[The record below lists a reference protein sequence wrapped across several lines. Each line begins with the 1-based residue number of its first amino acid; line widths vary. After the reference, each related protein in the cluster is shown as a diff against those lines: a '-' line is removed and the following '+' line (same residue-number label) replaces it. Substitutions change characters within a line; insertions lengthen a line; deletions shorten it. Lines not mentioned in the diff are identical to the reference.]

1 MRSLLSSDGNS
12 RTWRAGLPTRAV
24 GSVADQRTAP
34 VRASSARR
42 PISVWT
48 TIMSGPAWSTSSA
61 VASDAAVT
69 RRCIRPPSPFLGASV
84 CWNRASLAQ
93 RWSPVARSYSATTG
107 GPAARRP
114 WTSNVPLCGSTR
126 RVTTCARLKRRESN
140 TTAPVTGSKTI
151 SRPGRAAS
159 MSREPSTTRTLSAG
173 KPASSGFSHVTW
185 PRSMSTPA
193 SSASVELRSAPAG
206 VTCCQRTSHF
216 VLMVHDAV
224 APAGATV
231 CAYEVADTATTRE
244 SERSVRRGVRTSMA
258 ILRWPP
264 ISPHGEAARKP
275 GWLSPIE
282 GRQIGARERLFAAAL
297 SRLRPGL
304 QAAAPRR
311 GRGAGRLA
319 ARGSGQ
325 ATSLRARVPALAAP
339 VSLRRHRAPRP
350 RPRDHR
356 TPDDRAA
363 VHAFHHRSGPAQNGA
378 RHRVPARAA
387 AAGGWGVRRRGDPL
401 QRDRRAAGL
410 SPALAERPRH
420 PVPLDGRRGDDD
432 RLAADG
438 ARVTARVAHPS
449 CRRRHGA
456 AGPELAAGADGNG
469 RRSRGAVDQFHGGA
483 AHPADL
489 PLAAAGRGAHRRPGG
504 RNVLGNSHRAGV
516 PAGAPGAAQLHAR
529 AAHGAPQ
536 GAVRASPGAGAVDVL
551 GPDAGGRER
560 GDRLVRRVHEHHRRR
575 LDR

>member
-12 RTWRAGLPTRAV
+12 RTWRAGLPARAV

-42 PISVWT
+42 PNSVWT
-48 TIMSGPAWSTSSA
+48 TIMSGPAWSTSRA

-173 KPASSGFSHVTW
+173 KPA
-185 PRSMSTPA
+185 
-193 SSASVELRSAPAG
+193 
-206 VTCCQRTSHF
+206 
-216 VLMVHDAV
+216 
-224 APAGATV
+224 
-231 CAYEVADTATTRE
+231 
-244 SERSVRRGVRTSMA
+244 
-258 ILRWPP
+258 
-264 ISPHGEAARKP
+264 
-275 GWLSPIE
+275 WLSPIE

-319 ARGSGQ
+319 ARGSGR
-325 ATSLRARVPALAAP
+325 ATSLRARVPALAAA

-363 VHAFHHRSGPAQNGA
+363 VHAVHHRSGPAQNGA

-420 PVPLDGRRGDDD
+420 DVAAPVVVRATAVPAALHAVGHEDRRHPVPLDGRRGDDD

-449 CRRRHGA
+449 GRRRHGA
-456 AGPELAAGADGNG
+456 AGPELAARADGNG
-469 RRSRGAVDQFHGGA
+469 RGSRGDVDQFHGGA

-504 RNVLGNSHRAGV
+504 RNVLGDSYRAGV
-516 PAGAPGAAQLHAR
+516 PARAPGAAQLHAR

-536 GAVRASPGAGAVDVL
+536 GAVRASPRAGAVDVL

-560 GDRLVRRVHEHHRRR
+560 GDRLVRRVHEHHRRG

>member
-12 RTWRAGLPTRAV
+12 RTWRAGLPARAV

-48 TIMSGPAWSTSSA
+48 TIISGPAWSTSSA

-193 SSASVELRSAPAG
+193 SSASVEMRSAPAG
-206 VTCCQRTSHF
+206 VTCFQRTSPF
-216 VLMVHDAV
+216 VLIVHAAV
-224 APAGATV
+224 APAGAGGAV
-231 CAYEVADTATTRE
+231 CASAVAWVATDRA
-244 SERSVRRGVRTSMA
+244 SSNRARRGERATMV

-311 GRGAGRLA
+311 RRRARRLA
-319 ARGSGQ
+319 ARGSRR
-325 ATSLRARVPALAAP
+325 ATSLRARVPALAAA

-350 RPRDHR
+350 RPLDHR
-356 TPDDRAA
+356 PTDDRAA
-363 VHAFHHRSGPAQNGA
+363 VHAVHHRSGPAQNGA

-387 AAGGWGVRRRGDPL
+387 AAGGRGVRRRGDPL

-420 PVPLDGRRGDDD
+420 DVAAPVVVRATAAPAALHTVGHEDRRHPVPLDGRRGNDD

-449 CRRRHGA
+449 GRRRHGA
-456 AGPELAAGADGNG
+456 
-469 RRSRGAVDQFHGGA
+469 
-483 AHPADL
+483 
-489 PLAAAGRGAHRRPGG
+489 
-504 RNVLGNSHRAGV
+504 
-516 PAGAPGAAQLHAR
+516 
-529 AAHGAPQ
+529 PQ
-536 GAVRASPGAGAVDVL
+536 VAVRASPRAGAVDVL
-551 GPDAGGRER
+551 GPDAGRRER

-575 LDR
+575 LDRWHPGPSKVHRFAARSRVADPPPALPNSTPPRGAGVGGLTPCA